1 MRILLANKFYY
12 PRGGDCIYTIELERL
27 LKSKGHEVS
36 VFSMQHPSNQSSE
49 YAGYFPSQIDFN
61 KRSLK
66 SFISLLIRPF
76 GSPEVEK
83 KFTRLIADFK
93 PDIVHLNNIHSQ
105 LSPVIALIA
114 HKHEIPVVWTL
125 HDYKLVCPAYLLLSG
140 GKPCEACL
148 DKKWSVL
155 SKKCIK
161 DNLLASFVAYLEAR
175 HWHAEKLNRMT
186 DKFISPSNFLKGRMV
201 IGGLDQ
207 SKIEVIHNFISTS
220 GLPEPSNTGGDYYCY
235 IGRLSPEKGIDTLL
249 KAATSLPEYKLKI
262 IGTGP
267 LESDLISKNKR
278 AHIEFLGYKTG
289 NELKNL
295 LSGSRF
301 MVIPSEVYENNP
313 LTVIESLC
321 AGTPVLGS
329 DIGGIPELIKPGLN
343 GMLFEAGNIM
353 DLQKNISYMWQHHTD
368 FNRIGI
374 IQDANSRFDTE
385 NYYAKLI
392 RIYTSVIKM

>member
-1 MRILLANKFYY
+1 MKILLANKFYY

-36 VFSMQHPSNQSSE
+36 IFSMQHPSNLNSE
-49 YAGYFPSQIDFN
+49 YTSYFPSQIDFN

-66 SFISLLIRPF
+66 SLISLLIRPF
-76 GSPEVEK
+76 GSPEVERN
-83 KFTRLIADFK
+83 FTRLIVNFK

-105 LSPVIALIA
+105 LSPVIAMIA
-114 HKHEIPVVWTL
+114 HEHRIPVVWTL

-148 DKKWSVL
+148 DKKWSVV

-175 HWHAEKLNRMT
+175 HWHSEKLNRIT
-186 DKFISPSNFLKGRMV
+186 DKFISPSNFLKGKMV
-201 IGGLDQ
+201 LGGLDH
-207 SKIEVIHNFISTS
+207 SKIEVIHNFLRTS

-235 IGRLSPEKGIDTLL
+235 IGRLSSEKGIATLL
-249 KAATSLPEYKLKI
+249 KAASALPEYKLKV

-267 LESDLISKNKR
+267 LESDLISNNKR
-278 AHIEFLGYKTG
+278 ENIEFLGYKTG

-343 GMLFEAGNIM
+343 GMLFEAGNVM

-368 FNRIGI
+368 FNSNGI
-374 IQDANSRFDTE
+374 IQDANSRFDTDS
-385 NYYAKLI
+385 YYAKLFH
-392 RIYTSVIKM
+392 IYTSVIKI

>member
-36 VFSMQHPSNQSSE
+36 IFSMQHPSNQSSE

-175 HWHAEKLNRMT
+175 HWHSEKLNRMT

-201 IGGLDQ
+201 MGGLDQ

-220 GLPEPSNTGGDYYCY
+220 GLSEPSNTGGDYYCY

-249 KAATSLPEYKLKI
+249 KAAASLPEYKLKI

-267 LESDLISKNKR
+267 LESDLILKNKR

-313 LTVIESLC
+313 LTVLESLC

-329 DIGGIPELIKPGLN
+329 DIGGIPELIKPGFN
-343 GMLFEAGNIM
+343 GMLFEAGNVM
-353 DLQKNISYMWQHHTD
+353 ELQKNISYMWQHHTD
-368 FNRIGI
+368 FNRNGI
-374 IQDANSRFDTE
+374 IQDANSRFDTD
-385 NYYAKLI
+385 NYYDKLI
-392 RIYTSVIKM
+392 RIYTSVIKI